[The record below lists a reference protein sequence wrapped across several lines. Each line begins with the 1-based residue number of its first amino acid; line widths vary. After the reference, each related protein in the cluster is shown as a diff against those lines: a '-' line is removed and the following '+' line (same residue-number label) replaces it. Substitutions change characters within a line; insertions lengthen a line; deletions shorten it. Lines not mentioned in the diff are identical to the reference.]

1 MQPSFGETRRS
12 LGEGGKPDTT
22 YYGSGICSVTG
33 MRLAPVLVLCMVA
46 MIATGA
52 AAQQGSPLAP
62 TPKTIA
68 AGQLA
73 DIGKMEDQLVQMS
86 ALVRHTDTAQV
97 FTIGDKQGRE
107 IHVVVPY
114 PATDGATVGDTVVL
128 TGFVRRFDASKFEK
142 DYQWFRR
149 TDYPGVRGGD
159 WVIVA
164 TSVRTS
170 EGTELVP
177 PMTISTTPPAAKTK

>member
-1 MQPSFGETRRS
+1 MRFSVLI
-12 LGEGGKPDTT
+12 LG
-22 YYGSGICSVTG
+22 I
-33 MRLAPVLVLCMVA
+33 AVLLSA
-46 MIATGA
+46 GA
-52 AAQQGSPLAP
+52 AAQQTSPLTP
-62 TPKTIA
+62 SPKTVA
-68 AGQLA
+68 ANQLTNIGTMDGQL
-73 DIGKMEDQLVQMS
+73 IQVS

-97 FTIGDKQGRE
+97 FTLGEKQGRE

-114 PATDGATVGDTVVL
+114 PATDSATIGDTVAL
-128 TGFVRRFDASKFEK
+128 TGFVRKFDASRFEK

-149 TDYPGVRGGD
+149 ADYPDVKGGD

-177 PMTISTTPPAAKTK
+177 PMTISNTPAKK

>member
-1 MQPSFGETRRS
+1 
-12 LGEGGKPDTT
+12 
-22 YYGSGICSVTG
+22 
-33 MRLAPVLVLCMVA
+33 MRLAAALILCITA
-46 MIATGA
+46 AISAHA
-52 AAQQGSPLAP
+52 AAQQGSALAP
-62 TPKTIA
+62 TPKPVA

-97 FTIGDKQGRE
+97 FTLGETQGRE

-114 PATDGATVGDTVVL
+114 PATDGATIGDTVAL
-128 TGFVRRFDASKFEK
+128 TGFVRRFDPSKFEK

-149 TDYPGVRGGD
+149 TDYPDVKSGD

-177 PMTISTTPPAAKTK
+177 PMTISTTPPPAKTK

>member
-1 MQPSFGETRRS
+1 MRFRVLI
-12 LGEGGKPDTT
+12 LGIVAVLSIRPAAQQT
-22 YYGSGICSVTG
+22 SSS
-33 MRLAPVLVLCMVA
+33 LAPVPRTVA
-46 MIATGA
+46 A
-52 AAQQGSPLAP
+52 
-62 TPKTIA
+62 K
-68 AGQLA
+68 QLA
-73 DIGKMEDQLVQMS
+73 NIGAMDGQLVQLS

-97 FTIGDKQGRE
+97 FTLGEKEGRE

-114 PATDGATVGDTVVL
+114 PATDSATIGDTVAL
-128 TGFVRRFDASKFEK
+128 TGFVRKFDASRFEK

-149 TDYPGVRGGD
+149 ADYPDVKSGD

-177 PMTISTTPPAAKTK
+177 PMTISTTPAAEK

>member
-1 MQPSFGETRRS
+1 
-12 LGEGGKPDTT
+12 
-22 YYGSGICSVTG
+22 
-33 MRLAPVLVLCMVA
+33 MRLAPVLILCI
-46 MIATGA
+46 IALTSTGA
-52 AAQQGSPLAP
+52 AAQQASPLAP
-62 TPKTIA
+62 TPKTVA
-68 AGQLA
+68 VGQLA

-86 ALVRHTDTAQV
+86 ALVRHTHTAQV
-97 FTIGDKQGRE
+97 FTIGEKQGRE

-114 PATDGATVGDTVVL
+114 PATDGASIGDTVAL
-128 TGFVRRFDASKFEK
+128 TGFVRRFDGSKFER

-149 TDYPGVRGGD
+149 TDYPDVKGGD

>member
-1 MQPSFGETRRS
+1 
-12 LGEGGKPDTT
+12 
-22 YYGSGICSVTG
+22 
-33 MRLAPVLVLCMVA
+33 MRHIPVLILCI
-46 MIATGA
+46 IATIYTGA
-52 AAQQGSPLAP
+52 AAQQSSPLAP
-62 TPKTIA
+62 APKTVA
-68 AGQLA
+68 ASQLA
-73 DIGKMEDQLVQMS
+73 DIGKMNDQLVQTS

-97 FTIGDKQGRE
+97 FTIGEKQGRE

-114 PATDGATVGDTVVL
+114 PATDGATIGDTVTL
-128 TGFVRRFDASKFEK
+128 TGFVRRFDASTFEK

-149 TDYPGVRGGD
+149 ADYPDVKGGD

-177 PMTISTTPPAAKTK
+177 PMTISTTPPAKTR

>member
-1 MQPSFGETRRS
+1 
-12 LGEGGKPDTT
+12 
-22 YYGSGICSVTG
+22 
-33 MRLAPVLVLCMVA
+33 MRHIPVLILCI
-46 MIATGA
+46 IATISTGA

-62 TPKTIA
+62 VPKTVA
-68 AGQLA
+68 APQLE
-73 DIGKMEDQLVQMS
+73 DIGKMSDQLVQTS

-97 FTIGDKQGRE
+97 FTIGEKKGRE

-114 PATDGATVGDTVVL
+114 PATDGATIGDTVAL

-149 TDYPGVRGGD
+149 ADYPDVKSGD

-177 PMTISTTPPAAKTK
+177 PMTISNTPASTTKAK

>member
-1 MQPSFGETRRS
+1 MRFCVLILGIMALLSTR
-12 LGEGGKPDTT
+12 
-22 YYGSGICSVTG
+22 
-33 MRLAPVLVLCMVA
+33 
-46 MIATGA
+46 A
-52 AAQQGSPLAP
+52 AAQQTSSLTP
-62 TPKTIA
+62 TPKTVA
-68 AGQLA
+68 ASQLA
-73 DIGKMEDQLVQMS
+73 TIGTLDGQLVQIS

-97 FTIGDKQGRE
+97 FTLGEKQGRE

-114 PATDGATVGDTVVL
+114 PATDGATIGDTVAL
-128 TGFVRRFDASKFEK
+128 TGFVRKFDGSRFEK

-149 TDYPGVRGGD
+149 ADYPDVKSGD

-177 PMTISTTPPAAKTK
+177 PMTISNTPAAKK